1 MGLGEGWE
9 MTRISTQSLLIRRPG
24 MGLGEK
30 TRDGVRGE
38 DQGWGWGRRPGM
50 GLGEKTRDGVRGGM
64 GDDKN
69 PYTESVDLLEDL
81 VIEYISEMVSKT
93 CVLRGV

>member
-1 MGLGEGWE
+1 
-9 MTRISTQSLLIRRPG
+9 

-38 DQGWGWGRRPGM
+38 DQVWGWGRRPGI
-50 GLGEKTRDGVRGGM
+50 RGGV

-69 PYTESVDLLEDL
+69 SYTESVDLLEDL